1 MENINIWQIFKAMD
15 YPYCEELYSPFF
27 GKVSII
33 DLPKKDEKH
42 DKTGMQ
48 IKTSQDGEYL
58 LDEFGR
64 FSDDGDVMIFPSKE
78 MRDWRKFQWKKGDL
92 LHRNGN
98 LFVFFNRWTNDH
110 YTEFEGC
117 YQITRDGSEKRA
129 FHSCM
134 TWNTDDFSKCS
145 PTDTEAAKRMIEQQ
159 LGGKLNLE
167 TLELEH
173 PQTAY
178 EYEVGKLYY
187 FNLHE
192 DGQLDIVGQLIAKNE
207 DEDTLT
213 FGDQLE
219 LNVEHYET
227 EQQFDLVISIHPEL
241 RPATDEERERFE
253 NAYGRWLDSQKKP
266 FKTFDKVL
274 VRNYETSNW
283 LPAIFIRERKGDG
296 KNMYNALTIHT
307 GRAGCFAHC
316 IPYEGHENIAFRDYD
331 IENLPL

>member
-1 MENINIWQIFKAMD
+1 MEKEIDIYEILKHVPFGT
-15 YPYCEELYSPFF
+15 EFYSPFF
-27 GKVSII
+27 GKVVFNTFQES
-33 DLPKKDEKH
+33 D
-42 DKTGMQ
+42 DKWKIVMATEHTG
-48 IKTSQDGEYL
+48 DFCLNEC
-58 LDEFGR
+58 GR

-78 MRDWRKFQWKKGDL
+78 MRDWSKFQWKKGDL

-98 LFVFFNRWTNDH
+98 VFVFFNRWTNDH

-117 YQITRDGSEKRA
+117 FQITKDGTEKKA
-129 FHSCM
+129 FHAILKWK
-134 TWNTDDFSKCS
+134 TEDFFKCS
-145 PTDTEAAKRMIEQQ
+145 PTDTEAAKRIIEEQ
-159 LGGKLNLE
+159 LHGKLNMK

-187 FNLHE
+187 FTLQE

-227 EQQFDLVISIHPEL
+227 EQQFDMVISLHPEL

-253 NAYGRWLDSQKKP
+253 KAHRQWLESKKKP
-266 FKTFDKVL
+266 FKLFDKVL
-274 VRNYETSNW
+274 VRNAGDAYW
-283 LPAIFIRERKGDG
+283 IPAIFIRERKGG
-296 KNMYNALTIHT
+296 ATHKYNVLVLHR
-307 GRAGCFAHC
+307 GNAGDFIHC
-316 IPYEGHENIAFRDYD
+316 IPYEEHENIAFTDYD
-331 IENLPL
+331 IENLPF